1 MGSSDISTQARVVQG
16 DSSDTNSNGA
26 TSVPGLSKIPLMGG
40 LFRNN
45 DDSSSHLEQVFLP
58 AQRMIDF

>member
-1 MGSSDISTQARVVQG
+1 M
-16 DSSDTNSNGA
+16 
-26 TSVPGLSKIPLMGG
+26 MGG

-58 AQRMIDF
+58 APRMIDF

>member
-1 MGSSDISTQARVVQG
+1 
-16 DSSDTNSNGA
+16 
-26 TSVPGLSKIPLMGG
+26 MGG